1 MIEGESRSTALG
13 KIISR
18 WETSCKKGF
27 LDKREIKEIKEIKE
41 LNYIVTNRDCS

>member
-13 KIISR
+13 KIISQ

-27 LDKREIKEIKEIKE
+27 LDKREIKEIRE
-41 LNYIVTNRDCS
+41 LNYIVTNRDYS